1 MLMDMIVF
9 LNVKPEDH
17 DNFALALEKV
27 TVTNSVTNV
36 TEKRPMTGAER
47 TAKWRANK
55 EKTAVEVCDENVTKE
70 STKENIYIL
79 NNSTEELNN
88 SYQEE
93 LINLTPEE
101 LNTTED
107 LSLSP
112 KELNINLTGE
122 LKEKE
127 IKKEKEKNR
136 DERRHRREQKKFGKN
151 AFGQFQNVFL
161 TDEELGKFQKQ
172 FPLDWEQRI
181 ETMSAGIASK
191 GYNYKNHY
199 AALLG
204 WARRS
209 NKTLQN
215 VTTPSQPEQP
225 KRKSWAE
232 LGREMDARERG
243 EVIDL

>member
-1 MLMDMIVF
+1 MHVF
-9 LNVKPEDH
+9 IDVKPEDH
-17 DNFALALEKV
+17 DNLAMLLDKLVTSNV
-27 TVTNSVTNV
+27 TVTNNV

-79 NNSTEELNN
+79 NNSQEELNN

-161 TDEELGKFQKQ
+161 TDEELNKFQKQ

-181 ETMSAGIASK
+181 EAMSAGIASK
-191 GYNYKNHY
+191 GYNYKSHY
-199 AALLG
+199 AALLS
-204 WARRS
+204 WAKRDNRMS
-209 NKTLQN
+209 QP
-215 VTTPSQPEQP
+215 VTAIQTQPEQP